1 MLSTRQLYYSIFVLA
16 VVLLCISAGLLI
28 AAGTQGKS
36 TLVLLASIVN
46 IVAVLAIFAMVFIGR
61 KLRRPPS

>member
-46 IVAVLAIFAMVFIGR
+46 IAAVLAIFAMVFIGR